1 VDDPR
6 IGQLQAE
13 LRQALAWVEELKSE
27 LDALNKTLK
36 LSSRELL
43 QVSNKYSEVSKQYR
57 TIKG

>member
-1 VDDPR
+1 MDDPR

-27 LDALNKTLK
+27 LDAMKKTLK

-43 QVSNKYSEVSKQYR
+43 QVSNKYSEVS
-57 TIKG
+57 